1 MRQAR
6 EMQSP
11 SVGTPGV
18 ADAPWAGGQRSAA
31 AAAASQPWSG
41 GASARAAG
49 APSDRSFPFL
59 PISAAALGRLPERR
73 SGQAVTGADIMEEAV
88 AEEALGTEAARL
100 VSTPGALSAAAA
112 AYKAQRTPQPEAP
125 ERGR

>member
-1 MRQAR
+1 MQA
-6 EMQSP
+6 P
-11 SVGTPGV
+11 AAGTQGV
-18 ADAPWAGGQRSAA
+18 TEAPWSGGRGGAGAA
-31 AAAASQPWSG
+31 ASSQPWSG
-41 GASARAAG
+41 GAAARSAG

-100 VSTPGALSAAAA
+100 VSTPGALDAAAA
-112 AYKAQRTPQPEAP
+112 AYKAQRAPQPEAP

>member
-1 MRQAR
+1 VLRQAR
-6 EMQSP
+6 EMQAP
-11 SVGTPGV
+11 AAGTPGV
-18 ADAPWAGGQRSAA
+18 AEAPWLGGRGSAA

-41 GASARAAG
+41 GAAARSAG

-100 VSTPGALSAAAA
+100 VSTPGALDAAAA
-112 AYKAQRTPQPEAP
+112 AYKAQRASQPSEAP
-125 ERGR
+125 G